1 MINIYSNIIY
11 KNNIA
16 YKILDAL
23 SIQNFLN
30 SNNTVN
36 TKVLGMYVHE
46 KNGDHV
52 LQVENQF
59 LICET
64 IEDAKI
70 IE

>member
-1 MINIYSNIIY
+1 MVNIHSNIIY
-11 KNNIA
+11 KNNTA
-16 YKILDAL
+16 YKILDVV

-36 TKVLGMYVHE
+36 SKVLGMYVHE

-52 LQVENQF
+52 LSVDNQF

-64 IEDAKI
+64 IEEAKI

>member
-1 MINIYSNIIY
+1 MVNIYSNIIY
-11 KNNIA
+11 KNSIA
-16 YKILDAL
+16 YKILNTVG
-23 SIQNFLN
+23 IYNFLN
-30 SNNTVN
+30 SNNSVN
-36 TKVLGMYVHE
+36 TKILGMYVHE
-46 KNGDHV
+46 KGGDHV